1 MHAMYC
7 SLHYKIILGLLIWCL
22 LQTYAV
28 LILRIKKYDFLNYP
42 FTGLCSFCLYQ
53 DRMKSKPKVATTI
66 LYSFQLWDAN
76 LEQIY
81 ICHQPNWKWNCI
93 TLTPKCYDHRIQ
105 WTWPMIFFK
114 KHHGKCPM
122 GPQWPLFLQ
131 LSNDLSFSSIT
142 RYIQI

>member
-1 MHAMYC
+1 MSITNLC
-7 SLHYKIILGLLIWCL
+7 SSYSW
-22 LQTYAV
+22 
-28 LILRIKKYDFLNYP
+28 IKKYDFLNYP

-66 LYSFQLWDAN
+66 LYSFKLWNTN
-76 LEQIY
+76 LELIY

-114 KHHGKCPM
+114 KHYGKCPM
-122 GPQWPLFLQ
+122 WPQWPLFLQ
-131 LSNDLSFSSIT
+131 LSNDLFFSSIT
-142 RYIQI
+142 RYIQILCYRYNRYS